1 MELGAGGEGRR
12 GGKPPPRALELETLE
27 RRHALHIARVEQ
39 VLRLLENDQ
48 ARHAALREQTHNNG
62 HHPCLLPQTCAT
74 PG

>member
-1 MELGAGGEGRR
+1 VLARQADLEELGAGGEGRR

-48 ARHAALREQTHNNG
+48 ARRTTRTES
-62 HHPCLLPQTCAT
+62 
-74 PG
+74 